1 MPFPQN
7 SYSVRYKGVSV
18 VNEEVLEIGY
28 LTNGRIL
35 CLTPSRV
42 IVATGGLAWY
52 RQSSDATGR
61 YYQEEK
67 LQEKKEKLY
76 RQSAEAVLKA
86 DERNFDIPYVEIIQV
101 ELFKQLFFRRKI
113 RITIG
118 IRKHEFTF
126 LNEHEYYRCMFAL
139 RPLLHDKLT
148 VL

>member
-1 MPFPQN
+1 
-7 SYSVRYKGVSV
+7 VSV

-35 CLTPSRV
+35 CLTPSRA
-42 IVATGGLAWY
+42 IVATGGIAWY
-52 RQSSDATGR
+52 ARHSDDTFIELR
-61 YYQEEK
+61 ENEK
-67 LQEKKEKLY
+67 MREKKEKLY

-86 DERNFDIPYVEIIQV
+86 DQRNFAIPYVEIIQV
-101 ELFKQLFFRRKI
+101 ELFKKLFFRRKI
-113 RITIG
+113 RITTG

-126 LNEHEYYRCMFAL
+126 LNENEYYRCMFAL